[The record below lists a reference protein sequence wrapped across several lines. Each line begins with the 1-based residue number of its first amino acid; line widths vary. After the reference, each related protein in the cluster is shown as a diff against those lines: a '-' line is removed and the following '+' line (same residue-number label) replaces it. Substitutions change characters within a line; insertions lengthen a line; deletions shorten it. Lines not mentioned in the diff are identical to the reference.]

1 MFQSFLI
8 VLDNLF
14 DTLIKFSINKFY
26 LSHIPTYPLTESL
39 YVDMYCDDGG
49 FM

>member
-1 MFQSFLI
+1 MLI
-8 VLDNLF
+8 GILF
-14 DTLIKFSINKFY
+14 DILIKFSINEFC

-39 YVDMYCDDGG
+39 YVDTYCVMG

>member
-1 MFQSFLI
+1 MLI
-8 VLDNLF
+8 GILF
-14 DTLIKFSINKFY
+14 DTLIKFFINKFY

-39 YVDMYCDDGG
+39 YIDMYCVMG

>member
-1 MFQSFLI
+1 MLI
-8 VLDNLF
+8 GILF

-26 LSHIPTYPLTESL
+26 LSYIPTYPLTESL
-39 YVDMYCDDGG
+39 DVDMYCAMG

>member
-1 MFQSFLI
+1 MLI
-8 VLDNLF
+8 GILF

-39 YVDMYCDDGG
+39 DVDKYCAMG